1 VADIFLE
8 KDLQPP
14 PTVTAFDSDPT
25 VFAGKYFDSGRH
37 FVVSFTMA
45 NGNLVLQGETLE
57 RVEAN
62 RFAAPINGGIV
73 TFSNA
78 NGGLRATV
86 VYEGTTTF
94 TGTRISDFH
103 PDNAALEAYSGMYK
117 NAELD
122 GTYKVSVKD
131 GALMLQM
138 NWNPPI
144 KLQPVVQDEFNVGE
158 ELTLVFRR
166 DRAKRI
172 SEINVFLG
180 WNDVVR
186 NVTFQKIK

>member
-1 VADIFLE
+1 MLDGSR
-8 KDLQPP
+8 LQ
-14 PTVTAFDSDPT
+14 
-25 VFAGKYFDSGRH
+25 
-37 FVVSFTMA
+37 
-45 NGNLVLQGETLE
+45 

-62 RFAAPINGGIV
+62 KFEDPVIGGIV
-73 TFSNA
+73 TFSSS
-78 NGGLRATV
+78 NGPTRATV
-86 VYEGTTTF
+86 IYNNTVTF
-94 TGTRISDFH
+94 AGTRMD
-103 PDNAALEAYSGMYK
+103 DLRLDEAALSDYTGAYKS
-117 NAELD
+117 AELD
-122 GTYKVSVKD
+122 TSYKLSIED
-131 GALMLQM
+131 GNLMLRM

-172 SEINVFLG
+172 SEIDVFLG